1 MSAAPKTSSK
11 AIAHLALIGAGIIY
25 GANYLIAKWVMPEP
39 VDPNSFILLRIWGAC
54 LLFWIIFGRK
64 SAFVPDRTDW
74 PRLVGCALTGVVTNQ
89 LLFFNGL
96 SITSP
101 IHASIMMTSNPIIVL
116 LLSALILGKTI
127 RLHHVVGIIIGATG
141 ACMIILDGSSSSS
154 NGYWLGDIFILI
166 NSLSWGTYLV
176 LVVPLMK
183 KYNNMAVTTWVF
195 TIGAIIVT
203 PLFFIFGQHVEWSQ
217 LQPLHWSCIIYV
229 IVCTTFLTYAF
240 NMVGVKYLPPTTVS
254 AYIYLQ
260 PLLAALF
267 AWLTATWF
275 TKNYSEDLR
284 PYTFLAGAI
293 VITGVYLTSLEN
305 NPFKR
310 IRS

>member
-1 MSAAPKTSSK
+1 MPSDQTSS
-11 AIAHLALIGAGIIY
+11 ARGIAHLALLGAATIY

-54 LLFWIIFGRK
+54 ALFWIIFGRK
-64 SAFVPDRTDW
+64 AAFMPDRADW
-74 PRLVGCALTGVVTNQ
+74 LRLIGCAITGVVTNQ

-116 LLSALILGKTI
+116 LLSALLLGKSI
-127 RLHHVVGIIIGATG
+127 RIHHVVGITIGATG
-141 ACMIILDGSSSSS
+141 ACMIILDRSTPESS
-154 NGYWLGDIFILI
+154 GYWLGDLLVLI

-183 KYNNMAVTTWVF
+183 KYNNMAVTTWIF
-195 TIGAIIVT
+195 TLGAVLVT
-203 PLFFIFGQHVEWSQ
+203 PLFFFFGQHVAWDQ
-217 LQPLHWSCIIYV
+217 LEPLHWWCIGYV
-229 IVCTTFLTYAF
+229 IIGTTFLTYAF

-260 PLLAALF
+260 PLLAAIF
-267 AWLTATWF
+267 AWLTATW
-275 TKNYSEDLR
+275 TAKDYSSDLR
-284 PYTFLAGAI
+284 PYTLIAGAI
-293 VITGVYLTSLEN
+293 VIAGVYMTSLER
-305 NPFKR
+305 NPFRWSK
-310 IRS
+310 S